1 MSSLIASQKVMQH
14 YLSALL
20 TDDGATETSLVEDA
34 KTRELNRLLA
44 QASPVAAVA
53 EPVVKPEV
61 VAPSAVQPQ
70 MKTVIAV
77 PKPQQAPAHNRDVPI
92 AQRLGSAALAQPI
105 ETVAKTE
112 QKAYRQGRF
121 QALFFSVAGL
131 KLAVPL
137 TELGGIHQLGE
148 INSLFGKPAWF
159 KGVMLYRQQKISIVD
174 SARWVMPEKY
184 DQQLQQK
191 LNYQYVIMLGT
202 SNWGLTC
209 ETLINTYSL
218 EQDEVKWRETDGK
231 RPWMAGLIKKHMC
244 ALVDVD
250 AMINLLNRGQDVN
263 A

>member
-44 QASPVAAVA
+44 QASPVAKVESKPAVA
-53 EPVVKPEV
+53 AVLAPVVEK
-61 VAPSAVQPQ
+61 SQPTIQ
-70 MKTVIAV
+70 ANPIADVSV
-77 PKPQQAPAHNRDVPI
+77 PVHNRDVPI
-92 AQRLGSAALAQPI
+92 AERLALAKEVPPGVI
-105 ETVAKTE
+105 SDSVN
-112 QKAYRQGRF
+112 KAYRQGRF
-121 QALFFSVAGL
+121 QALFFNVAGL

-159 KGVMLYRQQKISIVD
+159 KGIMLYRQQKISVVD

-184 DQQLQQK
+184 DQAMEQK

-209 ETLINTYSL
+209 ETLINTFSL

-250 AMINLLNRGQDVN
+250 AMINLLNRGQDIN